1 MAFDDG
7 PALYIYILL
16 LKNIFLLYLRALFFF
31 VLCFFRGHINSVSV
45 HPSGR
50 LALSVA
56 KDKTLR

>member
-1 MAFDDG
+1 MMAL
-7 PALYIYILL
+7 PKLYMYIILL
-16 LKNIFLLYLRALFFF
+16 NNIIIFIIPESLIF
-31 VLCFFRGHINSVSV
+31 CFFRGHVNSVSV